1 MRSCTRHAPADTD
14 YGGPVD
20 LIIDIPFLFMI
31 VLAMRDPG
39 QGQDA
44 PDAGPQRLV
53 QAVSPLMLPT
63 CMLALASALLRL
75 HPVWAVMGFAAATM
89 IYGLRNVLT
98 HLRNLDE
105 RDRLE
110 RLSQVDELT
119 DLPNR
124 RCFDQTLRRE
134 WMRGLRPGNGIAIL
148 MIDIDHFKQ
157 LNDALGHPEGD
168 IMLRQVANALA
179 GCARRAT
186 DLVARYGGE
195 EFVAILS
202 CTDASQANQ
211 FAEIMRSSVY
221 ELNLPSP
228 VPTGRI
234 TISIGVGYLD
244 RIDAY
249 GAERLLAAA
258 DEALYEAKRG
268 GRNTVRVH
276 ALKKETT

>member
-1 MRSCTRHAPADTD
+1 
-14 YGGPVD
+14 
-20 LIIDIPFLFMI
+20 
-31 VLAMRDPG
+31 
-39 QGQDA
+39 
-44 PDAGPQRLV
+44 
-53 QAVSPLMLPT
+53 
-63 CMLALASALLRL
+63 MLALASALLRL